1 MGKQKKIIYS
11 FGNGKAEGK
20 ATMRDLLGGKGAGL
34 HEMTRVGI
42 PVPPGFTITTDI
54 CTYFYAH
61 QLHYPKGL
69 EKEVVAALHGVEKI
83 LDRRFGDPENP
94 LLVSVRSG
102 ARESM
107 PGMMDT
113 VLNLGLNDRTV
124 QGLIRQTNNPRFAFD
139 SYRRFVQMYADVV
152 LGIKSKDQNDADP
165 LEAILERKK
174 DVRGVRFDT
183 DLNAADLEELVAEYK
198 AEVKTR
204 LGKAFPEDPS
214 TQLWGAIGAVFA
226 SWNNDRA
233 IAYRELY
240 QIPHNWGTAVNVQAM
255 VFGNLGDNCA

>member
-34 HEMTRVGI
+34 HEMTRIGV
-42 PVPPGFTITTDI
+42 PVPPGFTMTTDV
-54 CTYFYAH
+54 CTYYYAH
-61 QLHYPKGL
+61 HRQYPKGL
-69 EKEVVAALHGVEKI
+69 ESEADAALARVEKI
-83 LDRRFGDPENP
+83 LGRRFGDAENP

-113 VLNLGLNDRTV
+113 VLNLGLNDQTV
-124 QGLIRQTNNPRFAFD
+124 QGLIQRTRNPRFAYD

-152 LGIKSKDQNDADP
+152 LGLKPKDNNENDPFA
-165 LEAILERKK
+165 AIIDSQKK
-174 DVRGVRFDT
+174 RRGVHFDT
-183 DLNAADLEELVAEYK
+183 ELDAEDLKEVVAAFK
-198 AEVKTR
+198 AEVKDR
-204 LGKAFPEDPS
+204 SGKNFPDDPRD
-214 TQLWGAIGAVFA
+214 QLWGAIGAVFG

-240 QIPHNWGTAVNVQAM
+240 HIPHH
-255 VFGNLGDNCA
+255 